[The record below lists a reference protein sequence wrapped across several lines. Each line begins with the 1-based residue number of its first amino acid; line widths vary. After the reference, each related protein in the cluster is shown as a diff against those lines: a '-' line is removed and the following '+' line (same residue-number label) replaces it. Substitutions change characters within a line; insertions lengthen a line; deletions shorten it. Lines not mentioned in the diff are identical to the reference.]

1 MLTISARLN
10 LITSGFK
17 AGMQGA
23 MNTAKQ
29 FASTTRGSFANV
41 SASTAQVS
49 AQMRQT
55 ANAASASIDRAAQ
68 KASSS
73 LKGMSAGIKAF
84 GNSVNKALNN
94 GFIDPADKAKIKW
107 KDVARIVQGIIISRI
122 FYDGLHSIQQATGAV
137 WEFAKELEKTK
148 IAFDNLFGDTA
159 LTDRFVSVLKDVAID
174 NALFDFSAM
183 EDAAKRLLAY
193 GIDYKNLMY
202 VMNGVMS
209 AAAVTG
215 DATKV
220 ESISRALGQIYTK
233 GRLVGQEVLQLTEA
247 GVPVYDILNKKLGI
261 TEKEMANIA
270 DQGITATDAI
280 NALVD
285 GLTEK
290 YGAVLTASKYTMT
303 GMVNNVKDVLLMLGE
318 QAIQPVFN
326 FTKAVLYNVQQGLEE
341 AYRAMKAGG
350 LGAAFE
356 SLVPK
361 ELQNTIRVLIT
372 AFMNLGLHIAKVGLA
387 LKGLANA
394 VLPGLTYAFSSV
406 VFVVTPI
413 LNTLANLLRMV
424 GQNTTAMRV
433 LTAVTAIAATA
444 FLLLK
449 VRALGLKV
457 LEGLTGIIMA
467 VSKALGTMSAMATG
481 AARSLLLIVGLM
493 LALGTGIAA
502 ATGKLD
508 GLVKRLA
515 ALSGYTPD
523 KVLQPGTGTGTGDI
537 EEFNNKLEGTKDAYD
552 AAADAA
558 GKAKKANDKY
568 KAGLLSFD
576 EVFKLNEPSKNGT
589 GGGGAGADDELA
601 DYSKLGLGG
610 FKADALIPE
619 VPSFSEF
626 ATDFVTSMKN
636 SLLGKLAVAGI
647 AGLLATKLLKA
658 LKDIDFS
665 ALEAGAAAWASKFA
679 TLLLKALSGAL
690 IGLAL
695 NQVMS
700 ILTDRLW
707 EALEDAL
714 NLEENAAEQAKLGSL
729 IGSIVGGAVG
739 MIGWGPLGALVGS
752 GIGQMIGGAAGLLW
766 QEVSSYV
773 NTLTAPL
780 AGIAA
785 AVAKSFGGSFGD
797 VFKDLVLTTS
807 KQGIVAT
814 VKAVVGNIG
823 QVFKTVGVK
832 ALAKGGLIGLAI
844 GFFTDALAGL
854 LWNTLIEKFSLG
866 EGAKET
872 ASIGQTIGGVLGSV
886 IGGIL
891 GGPAGA
897 IIGGAI
903 GTFAG
908 GLAGVFWEKI
918 TTFFSE
924 KFTLFGTWIAETF
937 QPFTD
942 WWAKTG
948 EGFTTWATGT
958 ATTISTWYIN
968 TKTSL
973 STWWSETTSG
983 FSTWWANT
991 KESLSSWW
999 SDTIAIFSD
1008 WGSITSDTLG
1018 EWWSNTAS
1026 GFISWWTN
1034 TKESL
1039 SGWWEDT
1046 TSGFTTWAGTT
1057 VGTIAAWR
1065 EDTVTK
1071 FSDWAT
1077 ETLSSLGQWALTQY
1091 AKYTEWKDEV
1101 SNIVSEWAKSTLK
1114 KITGWFTDTLN
1125 KLGTW
1130 ALKQKTKFDAWKQ
1143 NVVDVVK
1150 GFAKAALLAIEQWI
1164 KDTVKSIGGWVS
1176 DFKEAVSTGLSDV
1189 LKSFT
1194 DWITDLGKNVFDKL
1208 FGWIGDA
1215 ITKIGDFVSAV
1226 KDMVTAADDAQ
1237 TAAAGAAGAKET
1249 ASTTTKGN
1257 TTNKTT
1263 TKKTTKKK
1271 TTKKK
1276 TTKKKTTKKK
1286 TTKTGHALGGI
1297 FNREHVARFAEGNKA
1312 EAVIPLE
1319 NASAMQPFV
1328 NAISQ
1333 GILEGLMPAMVQVNN
1348 SGNGDSLPPMYVGT
1362 LIADERGLK
1371 QLYKKFELIKV
1382 QENARRGLAT

>member
-29 FASTTRGSFANV
+29 FASTTRGSLANV
-41 SASTAQVS
+41 SASAAQVS

-55 ANAASASIDRAAQ
+55 ANAASASIDRSAQ

-73 LKGMSAGIKAF
+73 LKSMSDGIKAF
-84 GNSVNKALNN
+84 GNNVNKALNN
-94 GFIDPADKAKIKW
+94 GFVDPADKAKIKW

-122 FYDGLHSIQQATGAV
+122 FYDGLHSIQQATSAV
-137 WEFAKELEKTK
+137 WEFAKELERTK

-233 GRLVGQEVLQLTEA
+233 GRLMGQEVLQLTEA

-290 YGAVLTASKYTMT
+290 YGTVLTASKYTMT
-303 GMVNNVKDVLLMLGE
+303 GMINNVKDVLLMLGE

-326 FTKAVLYNVQQGLEE
+326 FTKAVLYNAQQGLEE

-361 ELQNTIRVLIT
+361 ELQNTIRALIT

-387 LKGLANA
+387 LKDLANA

-449 VRALGLKV
+449 VRALGLVV
-457 LEGLTGIIMA
+457 LEGLTGIIMT
-467 VSKALGTMSAMATG
+467 VSKALGKMSAMATG

-523 KVLQPGTGTGTGDI
+523 MVLQPGTGTGTGDI

-552 AAADAA
+552 DAADAA

-576 EVFKLNEPSKNGT
+576 EVFKLNEPSKNDT
-589 GGGGAGADDELA
+589 GGGAGDEDELA

-647 AGLLATKLLKA
+647 AGLLAAKLLKA
-658 LKDIDFS
+658 LADMDFS
-665 ALEAGAAAWASKFA
+665 ALGAGAAAWASKFA

-707 EALEDAL
+707 EVLEDAL
-714 NLEENAAEQAKLGSL
+714 GLEENAAEQAKLGSL

-739 MIGWGPLGALVGS
+739 MIGWGPLGSLVGS

-780 AGIAA
+780 AGIAV

-797 VFKDLVLTTS
+797 VFKSLVLTTS

-814 VKAVVGNIG
+814 VKAIVGNIG

-924 KFTLFGTWIAETF
+924 KFALFGTWIAETF

-942 WWAKTG
+942 WWTKTG
-948 EGFTTWATGT
+948 EGFTTWAIGT
-958 ATTISTWYIN
+958 ATTISTWYTN

-973 STWWSETTSG
+973 STWWTETTSG

-991 KESLSSWW
+991 KDSLSSWW
-999 SDTIAIFSD
+999 SDTVAIFSD
-1008 WGSITSDTLG
+1008 WDNITSSTLG
-1018 EWWSNTAS
+1018 DW
-1026 GFISWWTN
+1026 
-1034 TKESL
+1034 
-1039 SGWWEDT
+1039 
-1046 TSGFTTWAGTT
+1046 WAGTT
-1057 VGTIAAWR
+1057 EGFITWWTDTKSSLSTWWSDTVSGFSEWSKNTIGTVAAWR
-1065 EDTVTK
+1065 QDTK
-1071 FSDWAT
+1071 QRISDWAT
-1077 ETLSSLGQWALTQY
+1077 ETLSSVAQWTLDQYTKFEAWKTQVNDII
-1091 AKYTEWKDEV
+1091 A
-1101 SNIVSEWAKSTLK
+1101 NWAKEGLK
-1114 KITGWFTDTLN
+1114 KITGWFSDTLT

-1130 ALKQKTKFDAWKQ
+1130 ATKQKAKFDNWKEQ
-1143 NVVDVVK
+1143 VVGVVK
-1150 GFAKAALLAIEQWI
+1150 GFAKATLLAIVAWAT
-1164 KDTVKSIGGWVS
+1164 DTVKKLGEWAT
-1176 DFKEAVSTGLSDV
+1176 DFKEGASTGLSNV
-1189 LKSFT
+1189 LKVFT
-1194 DWITDLGKNVFDKL
+1194 DWISGLGTKVFDKL
-1208 FGWIGDA
+1208 FGWISSA
-1215 ITKIGDFVSAV
+1215 ITQIGNFVSAV
-1226 KDMVTAADDAQ
+1226 KNMVTAAGEAD
-1237 TAAAGAAGAKET
+1237 TAAAGAAA
-1249 ASTTTKGN
+1249 ASDAAGKTTGG
-1257 TTNKTT
+1257 KTT
-1263 TKKTTKKK
+1263 TTTKKK
-1271 TTKKK
+1271 TATKNKA
-1276 TTKKKTTKKK
+1276 TKKKTTKKK

>member
-55 ANAASASIDRAAQ
+55 ANAASASIDRSAQ

-73 LKGMSAGIKAF
+73 LKSMSAGIKAF
-84 GNSVNKALNN
+84 GNNVNKALNN
-94 GFIDPADKAKIKW
+94 GFVDPADKAKIKW

-122 FYDGLHSIQQATGAV
+122 FYDGLHSIEQATSAV

-209 AAAVTG
+209 AASVTG

-220 ESISRALGQIYTK
+220 EAISRALGQIYTK
-233 GRLVGQEVLQLTEA
+233 GRLMGQEVLQLTEA

-303 GMVNNVKDVLLMLGE
+303 GMINNVKDVLLMLGE

-326 FTKAVLYNVQQGLEE
+326 FTKAVLYNVQQGLED

-361 ELQNTIRVLIT
+361 ELQSTIRVLIT
-372 AFMNLGLHIAKVGLA
+372 AFMNLGLHIAKVSKAIKDLA
-387 LKGLANA
+387 GA
-394 VLPGLTYAFSSV
+394 VLPGLAYAFSSV

-424 GQNTTAMRV
+424 GQNATAMRI
-433 LTAVTAIAATA
+433 LTAVTATAATA

-449 VRALGLKV
+449 VRALGLVV
-457 LEGLTGIIMA
+457 LKGLTGIIMA
-467 VSKALGTMSAMATG
+467 VSKALGIMSAMATG

-523 KVLQPGTGTGTGDI
+523 KVLQPGTGTGAGDI

-552 AAADAA
+552 DAADAA
-558 GKAKKANDKY
+558 GRAKKANDKY

-576 EVFKLNEPSKNGT
+576 EVFKLNEPSDSGS

-679 TLLLKALSGAL
+679 ALLIKALSGAF

-700 ILTDRLW
+700 IFTDKLW
-707 EALEDAL
+707 NTLEGALS
-714 NLEENAAEQAKLGSL
+714 LEENAAEQAKLGSL
-729 IGSIVGGAVG
+729 IGSTIGGAIG

-780 AGIAA
+780 AGIAG

-797 VFKDLVLTTS
+797 VFKNLVLTTS
-807 KQGIVAT
+807 KQGIAAT
-814 VKAVVGNIG
+814 AKAVVGNIG
-823 QVFKTVGVK
+823 QVFKTVGAK

-872 ASIGQTIGGVLGSV
+872 ASIGQTIGGILGSV

-897 IIGGAI
+897 IIVGAI

-908 GLAGVFWEKI
+908 GLVGVFWEKI

-924 KFTLFGTWIAETF
+924 KFALFGTWIAETF

-942 WWAKTG
+942 WWSSTKD
-948 EGFTTWATGT
+948 GFSTWFNETSAGF
-958 ATTISTWYIN
+958 STWYN
-968 TKTSL
+968 DTKSSL

-983 FSTWWANT
+983 FSTWWTNT
-991 KESLSSWW
+991 KDSLSSWW
-999 SDTIAIFSD
+999 DETVAIFSD
-1008 WGSITSDTLG
+1008 WDSINSETLG
-1018 EWWSNTAS
+1018 NWWSSTAEGFTTWWTDTKGSLSEWWS
-1026 GFISWWTN
+1026 
-1034 TKESL
+1034 
-1039 SGWWEDT
+1039 DT
-1046 TSGFTTWAGTT
+1046 TSGFSKWASDTTGKVTTWYT
-1057 VGTIAAWR
+1057 
-1065 EDTVTK
+1065 DTKEK
-1071 FSDWAT
+1071 FSSWSADTLEALAT
-1077 ETLSSLGQWALTQY
+1077 WTLEQY
-1091 AKYTEWKDEV
+1091 AKYEEWKNKVHET
-1101 SNIVSEWAKSTLK
+1101 IKGWAEEGLK
-1114 KITGWFTDTLN
+1114 KITDWFSSTLT
-1125 KLGTW
+1125 KLGEWVT
-1130 ALKQKTKFDAWKQ
+1130 KQKKKFDKWKQ
-1143 NVVDVVK
+1143 DVVDVVK
-1150 GFAKAALLAIEQWI
+1150 GFAKATLLAIEDWI
-1164 KDTVKSIGGWVS
+1164 AGTIEDIRNWVTN
-1176 DFKEAVSTGLSDV
+1176 FKEEVSTGLSEA
-1189 LKSFT
+1189 LTIFT
-1194 DWITDLGKNVFDKL
+1194 DWISDLGRQVFDKL
-1208 FGWIGDA
+1208 FGWLDSA
-1215 ITKIGDFVSAV
+1215 ISKLRSFLSLIQEAREEREAEEKAQRESSLNNTKTT
-1226 KDMVTAADDAQ
+1226 VTNKN
-1237 TAAAGAAGAKET
+1237 GR
-1249 ASTTTKGN
+1249 TTT
-1257 TTNKTT
+1257 TVTNKNGKTT
-1263 TKKTTKKK
+1263 TVKK
-1271 TTKKK
+1271 
-1276 TTKKKTTKKK
+1276 
-1286 TTKTGHALGGI
+1286 GHALGGI
-1297 FNREHVARFAEGNKA
+1297 FNREHIARFAEGNKA

-1319 NASAMQPFV
+1319 NESAMQPFV

-1333 GILEGLMPAMVQVNN
+1333 GILEGLMPAMVQAN
-1348 SGNGDSLPPMYVGT
+1348 SQGSSEVLPPMYVGT

-1371 QLYKKFELIKV
+1371 QLYKKFEVIKV